1 MATPTQYPLEYQT
14 ACNTEQNCGDAQCG
28 SGSIRF
34 NPRKQTFCDDVN
46 MLSTMKVDG
55 ESTFEEDATFRGGVV
70 IQEDYIVIGGV
81 RYCAQPV
88 SSQSGQWMALVAC
101 GNALP

>member
-28 SGSIRF
+28 AGSIRF

-46 MLSTMKVDG
+46 MLTNMKVDG
-55 ESTFEEDATFRGGVV
+55 ESTFQADATFETTAIIRGN
-70 IQEDYIVIGGV
+70 YIEIGGV
-81 RYCAQPV
+81 RYCAQQIT
-88 SSQSGQWMALVAC
+88 SQSGSWSALVAC
-101 GNALP
+101 G